1 MTMDTSGVLE
11 AARDAYARRDW
22 PRARDGFEAA
32 RASGALTADDVYAL
46 AESAWWLG
54 LVDDALAYYEEA
66 YRRHLGEGRPR
77 QAAMSA
83 IAAAVS
89 LFLRGDTVVGSGW
102 ISRAQRLLQNADG
115 SVEQG
120 WMIHIFE
127 VEAALEGPDP
137 DAVIASARRVQDIGR
152 RGADPSL
159 VALATVGEGRALI
172 RQGRVPQGMALLDEA
187 MLATL
192 SEEVDPAT
200 AGNIYCHLMS
210 ACQELA
216 DLHRMETWTR
226 ATADWCERL
235 PAAVLFMGICRVH
248 RAQLLHARGSWDHA
262 EKEAIRVCEDLS
274 DIHTASVAEAR
285 YAIGEIHRLRG
296 DLAGAD
302 QAYRHAHRLGR
313 NPQPGLALLRLAQDR
328 TDGALASI
336 AAALEGTTERLAR
349 ARLRAAQVDIALAAA
364 ETATARLAGE
374 ELDEIAGDYATSG
387 LQAMAH
393 HARGAVLLTEGHTG
407 EALETLQTACRLWRD
422 LHVPYEVAPRAPSAG
437 HGVPGVGRLGCRCP
451 GAGRRRDDLH

>member
-1 MTMDTSGVLE
+1 
-11 AARDAYARRDW
+11 
-22 PRARDGFEAA
+22 
-32 RASGALTADDVYAL
+32 
-46 AESAWWLG
+46 
-54 LVDDALAYYEEA
+54 
-66 YRRHLGEGRPR
+66 
-77 QAAMSA
+77 
-83 IAAAVS
+83 
-89 LFLRGDTVVGSGW
+89 
-102 ISRAQRLLQNADG
+102 
-115 SVEQG
+115 
-120 WMIHIFE
+120 MIYILE
-127 VEAALEGPDP
+127 VEAALEGPDL
-137 DAVIASARRVQDIGR
+137 DAVIASASRVQDIGR
-152 RGADPSL
+152 RWADPSL

-172 RQGRVPQGMALLDEA
+172 RQGRVPQGIALLDEA

-226 ATADWCERL
+226 ATANWCEQL

-248 RAQLLHARGSWDHA
+248 RAQLFHARGSWDHA
-262 EKEAIRVCEDLS
+262 EKEATRVCEDLV

-302 QAYRHAHRLGR
+302 EAYRQAHRLGR
-313 NPQPGLALLRLAQDR
+313 NPQPGLALLRLAQNR

-336 AAALEGTTERLAR
+336 AAALEGTTGRLAR
-349 ARLRAAQVDIALAAA
+349 ARLRAAQVHIALAAA
-364 ETATARLAGE
+364 DTVTARLAGE

-407 EALETLQTACRLWRD
+407 EALETLQTACRLWSD
-422 LHVPYEVAPRAPSAG
+422 LHVPYEVAR
-437 HGVPGVGRLGCRCP
+437 VRLLLATAYRTLGDSDAAALELDAAATTFTEL
-451 GAGRRRDDLH
+451 GATQDLRKVAELRGRRALPGGLTEREGEVLALVATGKTNREVAATLVLSEKTVARHLSNIFAKLGVTSRTEAASYAFEHGLASRTRG

>member
-274 DIHTASVAEAR
+274 DIHTPASRRRAMPSVRSTACGATSPGRTRHTGTRTGSAATRSPVWRCCGWLRTGPTGPWHPSPRPSKEQLSVWREPGCAR
-285 YAIGEIHRLRG
+285 PRWTSRLRPPRRPPP
-296 DLAGAD
+296 AWPARSWMRSP
-302 QAYRHAHRLGR
+302 A
-313 NPQPGLALLRLAQDR
+313 
-328 TDGALASI
+328 
-336 AAALEGTTERLAR
+336 TTPPPDSRP
-349 ARLRAAQVDIALAAA
+349 
-364 ETATARLAGE
+364 
-374 ELDEIAGDYATSG
+374 
-387 LQAMAH
+387 
-393 HARGAVLLTEGHTG
+393 
-407 EALETLQTACRLWRD
+407 WRIT
-422 LHVPYEVAPRAPSAG
+422 HEV
-437 HGVPGVGRLGCRCP
+437 RCY
-451 GAGRRRDDLH
+451 